1 MLPLLLLLLLLSL
14 SGGGG
19 SSSSSGECLAFFH
32 AWPLW
37 HHVCRH
43 LLALFTAVLSLFVLD
58 ICSDLYAMPRQLGTC
73 VVRRRAKCMYCCTA
87 VMYAYVRIYV
97 AQQSPNDLP
106 VKHHNT

>member
-1 MLPLLLLLLLLSL
+1 MVVVVVVVGNALLFFTLGRFGTTFAGICWRYLPLYS
-14 SGGGG
+14 
-19 SSSSSGECLAFFH
+19 H
-32 AWPLW
+32 
-37 HHVCRH
+37 
-43 LLALFTAVLSLFVLD
+43 SLFVLD

-97 AQQSPNDLP
+97 AQQSPNDPP